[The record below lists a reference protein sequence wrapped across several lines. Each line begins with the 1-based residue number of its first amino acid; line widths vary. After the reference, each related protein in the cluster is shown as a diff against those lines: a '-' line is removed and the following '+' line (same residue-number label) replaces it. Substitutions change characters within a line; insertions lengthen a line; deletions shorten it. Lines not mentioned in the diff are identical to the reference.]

1 MTFETEDSHIFYH
14 WLAMVI
20 EFACYGYRNQRVSHP
35 GHMAQV
41 ALTLGAR
48 HIPASDCEV
57 GWGVSYYKKLS
68 NEVKISHDEDVIAAS
83 GIFWSMI
90 MSTMPAEVT
99 QPMVEI
105 LSDQKVPHM
114 ATRWIAPGKGFHLQ
128 LENRHYVF
136 PNVNCSP
143 PELFLTKGY
152 LAYVIIFIL
161 SALV

>member
-1 MTFETEDSHIFYH
+1 
-14 WLAMVI
+14 
-20 EFACYGYRNQRVSHP
+20 HP

-48 HIPASDCEV
+48 HIPASDREV

-68 NEVKISHDEDVIAAS
+68 DEIKISHDEDVIAAS

-99 QPMVEI
+99 RPMVEI

-114 ATRWIAPGKGFHLQ
+114 ATRVDCTWYDSLFVIGKGFHLQ
-128 LENRHYVF
+128 LEDRHYVF
-136 PNVNCSP
+136 PNVNRSP

-152 LAYVIIFIL
+152 SAYVIIFTL
-161 SALV
+161 TALV